1 MDLNMGLL
9 RFSVALLLLLSGM
22 SSVMG
27 SPGLM
32 SRMSA
37 SGHGMHSTDHADIG
51 HNRETSVLDIRTMS
65 RLDDIIKVLSNKDV
79 IHIGESHDQYS
90 HHMAQLEIIR
100 AVHATHPNLAIG
112 MEMFQQPFQKF
123 LDKFISGELG
133 EQEMLRQTEYF
144 TRWAYDYRL
153 YKPILDFA
161 RENGIPVVAL
171 NIEKEITS
179 KVGDVGIKGLDAED
193 KKKIPTDIDDSNAIY
208 RQQLEKVFAQHPH
221 DDNSSFERFM
231 QVQLL
236 WDEGMAA
243 RVAGYLQQ
251 HPGRKMVVLAGSR
264 HVAYGIG
271 IPDRIRKRMAVDSA
285 IVLPGDAASIE
296 PGIADFII
304 YPRSVKLP
312 PAGLMGIFLGQANE
326 DGVEATEVSANG
338 AAAKAGVEKGD
349 RIYQINDHK
358 IITLADIKIA
368 LMNMQPGEQVSI
380 RVNRRR
386 LLVGNHQL
394 EFSFELGPQ

>member
-1 MDLNMGLL
+1 
-9 RFSVALLLLLSGM
+9 
-22 SSVMG
+22 
-27 SPGLM
+27 
-32 SRMSA
+32 
-37 SGHGMHSTDHADIG
+37 
-51 HNRETSVLDIRTMS
+51 
-65 RLDDIIKVLSNKDV
+65 
-79 IHIGESHDQYS
+79 
-90 HHMAQLEIIR
+90 
-100 AVHATHPNLAIG
+100 
-112 MEMFQQPFQKF
+112 
-123 LDKFISGELG
+123 
-133 EQEMLRQTEYF
+133 
-144 TRWAYDYRL
+144 
-153 YKPILDFA
+153 
-161 RENGIPVVAL
+161 
-171 NIEKEITS
+171 
-179 KVGDVGIKGLDAED
+179 
-193 KKKIPTDIDDSNAIY
+193 
-208 RQQLEKVFAQHPH
+208 
-221 DDNSSFERFM
+221 
-231 QVQLL
+231 
-236 WDEGMAA
+236 
-243 RVAGYLQQ
+243 
-251 HPGRKMVVLAGSR
+251 MVVLAGSR

-312 PAGLMGIFLGQANE
+312 PAGLMGVFLGQANE

-358 IITLADIKIA
+358 ITTPADIKIA